1 MVVVQTQEATA
12 AAAEV
17 TETRLESASE
27 EEDLPSTTG
36 NRSQGRLRSSLA
48 QSSVVQSTKRA
59 YFKIDNAIDAYEREP
74 VPKDRFKGWISFL
87 GLFTS
92 RHTAGTEFAI
102 GPLFVARGST
112 AIDIVVGLF
121 IGNLLATLSWR
132 FVCAPLAVSQ
142 RLTAYYAM
150 ERAFGRRFLYV
161 YDVLACVLLAGLAGA
176 MFTVSATAFA
186 AMFNVDAPELTDLLP
201 TSGAFC
207 GLVIAC
213 GLVTTVVAAFG
224 FTFVT
229 MFGQFMTPVLI
240 AGIIFFAVESLR
252 MLGIGQD
259 GCGLWCIL
267 SETVYTG
274 VVVEEGIPR
283 FGFAHCVFFAWWVDL
298 QLHIAQND
306 LTLLRFAH
314 SANVGWT
321 SAGGMFIGHY
331 FAWIVAGCMYAVQ
344 LQTAPTNTSV
354 APGPIA
360 ELVGGTFGLVII
372 IIAGWSTANP
382 VIYSSGL
389 ALQHIFP
396 KVHAWMSTIIVGL
409 VATAGRCYG
418 LLGQFSFRAFSA
430 LRCSLFVLPI
440 FLLPFLHAVACFPAV
455 TNGIIEF
462 LAFAGLLQCPF
473 GVMLFIDYFC
483 FPRLGLEREFPY
495 RQGKLSADK
504 DVTNW
509 PAVITFVI
517 AETISLP
524 LCWTP
529 VSVYFA
535 PAITI
540 SLSAILYIGITKWFV
555 RKGMITYDNLT
566 CSPGDPGKDPERHHS
581 AAAADD
587 EMSSVIIADGTN
599 DA

>member
-1 MVVVQTQEATA
+1 MVVAVDQTQEATA

-17 TETRLESASE
+17 TDTRLESASE
-27 EEDLPSTTG
+27 EEDLPSTSS
-36 NRSQGRLRSSLA
+36 RRQGRLRSSLA
-48 QSSVVQSTKRA
+48 QSSIVQSTKRA

-186 AMFNVDAPELTDLLP
+186 AIFNVDAPELTDLLP

-229 MFGQFMTPVLI
+229 IFGQFMTPVLI

-321 SAGGMFIGHY
+321 SAGGMYIGHY

-344 LQTAPTNTSV
+344 LQTDPTNTSV

-360 ELVGGTFGLVII
+360 KLVGGTFGLVII

-409 VATAGRCYG
+409 VATAGRCY
-418 LLGQFSFRAFSA
+418 FCNF
-430 LRCSLFVLPI
+430 LFVSFLLSGFHCVFFANLLITIPACSRVLSCSNQWYYRI
-440 FLLPFLHAVACFPAV
+440 PCLRWATAVSVWCYAVHRLFLLPATRP
-455 TNGIIEF
+455 
-462 LAFAGLLQCPF
+462 
-473 GVMLFIDYFC
+473 
-483 FPRLGLEREFPY
+483 
-495 RQGKLSADK
+495 
-504 DVTNW
+504 
-509 PAVITFVI
+509 
-517 AETISLP
+517 
-524 LCWTP
+524 
-529 VSVYFA
+529 
-535 PAITI
+535 
-540 SLSAILYIGITKWFV
+540 
-555 RKGMITYDNLT
+555 
-566 CSPGDPGKDPERHHS
+566 
-581 AAAADD
+581 
-587 EMSSVIIADGTN
+587 
-599 DA
+599 